1 MRYSPITV
9 GSVVV
14 ELEASDR
21 IVSER
26 LDKGI
31 PFEPDTLKLF
41 PQLIKP
47 GSMFLDIGCYSGLFS
62 IAAVKM
68 GAIAYGF
75 EPMEENRRQ
84 IATNQKR
91 NGVDFTVY
99 PVAVSSKGG
108 KGELAY
114 NPKVKLT
121 AGASLDRKSGPK
133 RSVDLVTIDGYGFR
147 NVSCIK
153 IDIEGH
159 EPQALR
165 GMRETLKRERPSL
178 IIEANDGAHQEMVIE
193 ELGHGYELE
202 DIIDE
207 WNMYFRPI

>member
-1 MRYSPITV
+1 MRYSPISV
-9 GSVVV
+9 GSVKV

-31 PFEPDTLKLF
+31 DFEPKTLALF
-41 PQLIKP
+41 PSLIRP
-47 GSMFLDIGCYSGLFS
+47 GSIFLDIGCYSGLFS
-62 IAAVKM
+62 IAAVKL
-68 GAIAYGF
+68 GAKAYGF

-84 IATNQKR
+84 IDINKKR
-91 NGVDFTVY
+91 NQVDFIVY

-133 RSVDLVTIDGYGFR
+133 RSVDLVTIDGYCFR

-178 IIEANDGAHQEMVIE
+178 IIEANDGVHQEMVIE

-202 DIIDE
+202 AIIDE
-207 WNMYFRPI
+207 RNMYFRPV

>member
-1 MRYSPITV
+1 MRYSSIRV
-9 GSVVV
+9 GDIAV

-31 PFEPDTLKLF
+31 PFEPDTLRVFAQVVKR
-41 PQLIKP
+41 
-47 GSMFLDIGCYSGLFS
+47 GSTFLDIGCYSGLFS
-62 IAAVKM
+62 IAAAKL
-68 GAIAYGF
+68 GATPFAF

-84 IATNQKR
+84 IEINMKR
-91 NGVDFTVY
+91 NQVDFTVY

-165 GMRETLKRERPSL
+165 GMRETLKRERPWL
-178 IIEANDGAHQEMVIE
+178 IVEANDGVHQEMVLE

-207 WNMYFRPI
+207 RNMYFRPI